1 MTYRGRVASPHGI
14 GGVYGGSSPDSVI
27 SSQIGARE
35 RDFDEFDAKAGG
47 FDGQIR
53 RPLRREAAP
62 VVLKP
67 RDKAGLLECLLVSY
81 RPLALFLSAGPWPA
95 AEDTNA
101 SYEENR

>member
-1 MTYRGRVASPHGI
+1 MRSLLERDHWF
-14 GGVYGGSSPDSVI
+14 
-27 SSQIGARE
+27 SQIGARE
-35 RDFDEFDAKAGG
+35 RDFDAFDAKAGG